1 MVEVNLF
8 TAISVVDLEFLVR
21 IAAVCVVILMQLLE
35 SMDSCVA
42 DSASAAMPRK
52 LASSSTV
59 KNLEYEFLRGPL
71 HLVLVEDIW
80 H

>member
-1 MVEVNLF
+1 M
-8 TAISVVDLEFLVR
+8 R
-21 IAAVCVVILMQLLE
+21 IAAVYVVILMQLLE